1 VSLARIRTQLV
12 LELRLLARNGES
24 MLLLAAIPLLLLVF
38 FSQVDVL
45 PTDGADPIDFL
56 TPGILALAIMSTAMV
71 NLAIA
76 TGFEREYGVLKR
88 LGATPLSRAE
98 LLTAKVGT
106 VLVVEAVQIGV
117 LIGVAIALGWEVP
130 PGAAVLLVAAP
141 LATLGFVGIGLVLAG
156 RLRGLT
162 ALAAAN
168 ALYLV
173 LLVISGMVI
182 PLDELPIA
190 VQMAS
195 ELLPSTA
202 LTEILHGSMRDG
214 IDVPAKAW
222 VVLVAWAVVAPTI
235 AVRAFRWEP
244 SR

>member
-1 VSLARIRTQLV
+1 MSLARIRTQLA

-38 FSQVDVL
+38 FSSVDVL
-45 PTDGADPIDFL
+45 PTDGVDAIDFL

-106 VLVVEAVQIGV
+106 VLLIETVQVVVLMAVAV
-117 LIGVAIALGWEVP
+117 ALGWEIP
-130 PGAAVLLVAAP
+130 FGAVVLVVAAP
-141 LATLGFVGIGLVLAG
+141 VATLGFAGIGLTLAG

-162 ALAAAN
+162 TLAAAN

-173 LLVISGMVI
+173 LLAVSGMVI
-182 PLDELPIA
+182 PLNELP
-190 VQMAS
+190 VTVRVVSQ
-195 ELLPSTA
+195 LLPSTA
-202 LTEILHGSMRDG
+202 LTEILQGSMRSD
-214 IDVPAKAW
+214 IDVPLRAW
-222 VVLVAWAVVAPTI
+222 PVLLVWAVVAPTI
-235 AVRAFRWEP
+235 AIRSFRWEP

>member
-1 VSLARIRTQLV
+1 VSLTRIRTQLV

-45 PTDGADPIDFL
+45 PTDGVDPIDFL

-98 LLTAKVGT
+98 LLTAKVVT
-106 VLVVEAVQIGV
+106 VLVVEVVQIVV
-117 LIGVAIALGWEVP
+117 LIGVAVALGWEVP
-130 PGAAVLLVAAP
+130 LGAAVLVVAAP
-141 LATLGFVGIGLVLAG
+141 LATLAFVGIALALAG

-173 LLVISGMVI
+173 LLVVSGMVI
-182 PLDELPIA
+182 PLDELPVA
-190 VQMAS
+190 VRVVS

-202 LTEILHGSMRDG
+202 LTEILHGSMRDD
-214 IDVPAKAW
+214 IDVPVTAW
-222 VVLVAWAVVAPTI
+222 VVLIVWAVVAPTI
-235 AVRAFRWEP
+235 AVRTFRWEP